1 MLSFVLWFFFFFES
15 AADEL
20 LRRKRGWGM
29 GQVCSVDKRTNTFV
43 YSSIFRNFTLVS
55 LPFFFFF
62 LTTFHFLFQKCD
74 WFLCMFCWLDVF
86 LCFFPLYLLPVYV
99 LSTRR
104 RIIAI
109 TIGRL
114 GLVCPQD
121 VAPHLHQFIRQWCV
135 TFFFF
140 PFIMIILL
148 MIYFGHLIDY
158 SLLHERIMCY
168 CSFSIFFK
176 YTLIT
181 FKF

>member
-1 MLSFVLWFFFFFES
+1 MIFFLWVCCRWIAEEEKGLGYGPSVFCRQKNRHFCVQQHLQKFDFGFF
-15 AADEL
+15 
-20 LRRKRGWGM
+20 
-29 GQVCSVDKRTNTFV
+29 T
-43 YSSIFRNFTLVS
+43 
-55 LPFFFFF
+55 FFF

-158 SLLHERIMCY
+158 SLLYEHIMCY
-168 CSFSIFFK
+168 CSFSIFFL

-181 FKF
+181 FKLKKLLH